1 MEIVILDSA
10 HKHGI
15 SDYSI
20 NVSILNKVA
29 DELMEDEPEKRLVV
43 GFDQNGRALE
53 IIGVMKDDTFMVIH
67 AMKLR
72 SQFFYL
78 LGENNG

>member
-1 MEIVILDSA
+1 MDSA

-20 NVSILNKVA
+20 NTCILNKIA
-29 DELMEDEPEKRLVV
+29 DELIEDEPEKRLVV
-43 GFDQNGRALE
+43 GFDQNGKTLE
-53 IIGVMKDDTFMVIH
+53 IIGIMKDDTFIVIH

-78 LGENNG
+78 LGENNE

>member
-20 NVSILNKVA
+20 NICILNKIA
-29 DELMEDEPEKRLVV
+29 DELLEDEPEKRLVV
-43 GFDQNGRALE
+43 GFDQSGNALE
-53 IIGVMKDDTFMVIH
+53 IIGIMKGTTFMVVH

-78 LGENNG
+78 LGGNNG

>member
-1 MEIVILDSA
+1 MKIVVLDSA
-10 HKHGI
+10 YKHGI

-20 NVSILNKVA
+20 NTCILNKTA
-29 DELMEDEPEKRLVV
+29 DELLEDEPEKRLIA
-43 GFDQNGRALE
+43 GFDQNGNALE
-53 IIGVMKDDTFMVIH
+53 IIGIMKGDTFTVIH

-78 LGENNG
+78 LGGNNG

>member
-20 NVSILNKVA
+20 NTCMLNKIA
-29 DELMEDEPEKRLVV
+29 DELLEDEPEKRLVV
-43 GFDQNGRALE
+43 GFDQSGNALE
-53 IIGVMKDDTFMVIH
+53 IIGIMKETAFMVIH

-78 LGENNG
+78 LGGNNG

>member
-20 NVSILNKVA
+20 NTCILNKIA
-29 DELMEDEPEKRLVV
+29 DELLDDEPEKRLVV
-43 GFDQNGRALE
+43 GFDQSGNALE
-53 IIGVMKDDTFMVIH
+53 IIGIMKETVFMVIH

-72 SQFFYL
+72 GQFFYL
-78 LGENNG
+78 LGGNNG

>member
-20 NVSILNKVA
+20 NTCILNKIT
-29 DELMEDEPEKRLVV
+29 DELLEDEPEKRLVV
-43 GFDQNGRALE
+43 GFDQNGNALE
-53 IIGVMKDDTFMVIH
+53 IIGIMKETTFMVVH

-78 LGENNG
+78 LGGNNG

>member
-20 NVSILNKVA
+20 NTCILNKIV
-29 DELMEDEPEKRLVV
+29 DELLEDEPEKRLVV
-43 GFDQNGRALE
+43 GFDQSGNALE
-53 IIGVMKDDTFMVIH
+53 IIGIMKEAAFMVIH

-78 LGENNG
+78 LGGNND